1 LPGDTIRI
9 LDEDV
14 FINKK
19 KIETHADIKFSYKL
33 YPNNSPSL
41 DSLLLRLDPNVF
53 PEIRHGYDSFLID
66 LSLKNKGIISS
77 SACIDTILFAH
88 ARPNPINGTQEFIV
102 GKRWTFDDFGP
113 LFIPAEGSKIK
124 LSDDNLD
131 LYGGIIRKYE
141 NCTITTTNEG
151 YTCKGKIIN
160 HYTFTKK
167 YYFVIGDNR
176 SISYDSRAWGFVP
189 EENIIGKVLIKF

>member
-1 LPGDTIRI
+1 
-9 LDEDV
+9 
-14 FINKK
+14 
-19 KIETHADIKFSYKL
+19 
-33 YPNNSPSL
+33 
-41 DSLLLRLDPNVF
+41 
-53 PEIRHGYDSFLID
+53 
-66 LSLKNKGIISS
+66 
-77 SACIDTILFAH
+77 
-88 ARPNPINGTQEFIV
+88 
-102 GKRWTFDDFGP
+102 